1 MAEQENFALC
11 DECGVNE
18 ACYTV
23 SVMMGEE
30 VTQRRLCPDCMARM
44 NMGLSQGNVRK
55 KMLSAILGALTG
67 IIGDFEEPSQEDAPE
82 DEADAAVVCEGCGTT
97 LHQFTK
103 TGKLGCPGC
112 YTAFREKLTPML
124 QQIHGRVQHAGRK
137 PTQDEAA
144 QHRRSA
150 YERLTRHLEAAV
162 ACEDYE
168 TAAVIRDQLRRM
180 DQEGGGEK

>member
-1 MAEQENFALC
+1 MAEQENYTLC

-23 SVMMGEE
+23 SVMMGGE
-30 VTQRRLCPDCMARM
+30 VTQRRLCPDCMAKM
-44 NMGLSQGNVRK
+44 NMNLSAGNVK
-55 KMLSAILGALTG
+55 KMLSAILSALTG
-67 IIGDFEEPSQEDAPE
+67 QEESAAPE
-82 DEADAAVVCEGCGTT
+82 APQVPEEESAIACERCGTT
-97 LHQFTK
+97 LGQFTK
-103 TGKLGCPGC
+103 AGKLGCPSC
-112 YTAFREKLTPML
+112 YTAFREQLTPML

-144 QHRRSA
+144 QHRRTA

-180 DQEGGGEK
+180 DQEGGDQA